1 MTKQLRHVSSVTW
14 HVTRSARELVGPRK
28 ANLNLLIIYHDR
40 VPRILVRVRIYLGML
55 FKMDPDDYQRHIFQ
69 VTATGGSRGTIPP
82 LPTCTSPWKTWTRA
96 DLTISVTW
104 RGSKF
109 TIIPHRNIFCN
120 IQCMACTHTMC
131 NTSFCPMYCIRACL
145 IISAN
150 TVITKYLDN
159 MYFVVL

>member
-1 MTKQLRHVSSVTW
+1 M
-14 HVTRSARELVGPRK
+14 
-28 ANLNLLIIYHDR
+28 
-40 VPRILVRVRIYLGML
+40 
-55 FKMDPDDYQRHIFQ
+55 
-69 VTATGGSRGTIPP
+69 
-82 LPTCTSPWKTWTRA
+82 RA
-96 DLTISVTW
+96 DLTISITW

-131 NTSFCPMYCIRACL
+131 NTSFCPMYCIHTCL

-159 MYFVVL
+159 MYFVVLYVITGHHVMLATATKKIKMCLETYLFLSFFFFLVFAFFFLFCFFLSFLLLVFAFIFPYFLLFSYFPFFIFILV